1 METKMPLKEAIM
13 DDGFDAVATFDG
25 DESEYGTTR
34 KGEPYLL
41 VRNVT
46 VDTGQE
52 IVERTVMAFGP
63 AIAPA
68 KALLVPGRP
77 TALRLRDA
85 GSIMKVV
92 SPAEA
97 A

>member
-1 METKMPLKEAIM
+1 MQPA
-13 DDGFDAVATFDG
+13 DAVEDAGFQATAVFDG
-25 DESEYGTTR
+25 DESFFGTTR

-41 VRNVT
+41 VKGVD

-52 IVERTVMAFGP
+52 RITRTVMAFGP
-63 AIAPA
+63 AIEQA
-68 KALLVPGRP
+68 KALLHPGRP
-77 TALRLRDA
+77 VQLMLRDA

-92 SPAEA
+92 DRKA